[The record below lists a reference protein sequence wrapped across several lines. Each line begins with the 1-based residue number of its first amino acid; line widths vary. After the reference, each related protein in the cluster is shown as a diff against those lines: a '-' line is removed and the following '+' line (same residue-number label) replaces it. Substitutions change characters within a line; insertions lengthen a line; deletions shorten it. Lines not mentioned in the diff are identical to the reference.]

1 MAELV
6 LTFLI
11 VAALVALTIL
21 PRVVSIGG
29 LLAVGAVGIVVG
41 LLFGLPVAFYYH
53 LRLFR
58 GLNRLGAPTERWW
71 VDPRPLQKVLPE
83 EEQRLLTRIFWVGG
97 AGFLISIVG
106 CIALAMG
113 VLVS

>member
-1 MAELV
+1 MAELA

-29 LLAVGAVGIVVG
+29 LLAVGAVCIVVG
-41 LLFGLPVAFYYH
+41 LVFGLPVALYYH
-53 LRLFR
+53 VRLFR
-58 GLNRLGAPTERWW
+58 GLHGLGASTDRWW

-83 EEQRLLTRIFWVGG
+83 SEQRLLTRIFWVGG
-97 AGFLISIVG
+97 AGFLVSIVG
-106 CIALAMG
+106 CIVLAMG
-113 VLVS
+113 VLVP